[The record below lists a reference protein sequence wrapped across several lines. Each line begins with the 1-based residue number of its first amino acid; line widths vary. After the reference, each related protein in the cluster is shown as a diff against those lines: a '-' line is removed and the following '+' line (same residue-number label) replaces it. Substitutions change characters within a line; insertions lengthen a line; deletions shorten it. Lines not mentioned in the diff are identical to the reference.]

1 MKNCEPIPEIAEIVQ
16 HWMPNASEEELKAA
30 TINLR
35 DYLAVVHRIFLRLD
49 AENRNRDTRARDNL
63 SIGDTVEATNHDH
76 V

>member
-1 MKNCEPIPEIAEIVQ
+1 MKNSEPIPEIAEIVQ
-16 HWMPNASEEELKAA
+16 NWMPNASEDELKAA

-49 AENRNRDTRARDNL
+49 AENKNLDARARDNS
-63 SIGDTVEATNHDH
+63 SISDTVEATNHDQ